1 MASSLAGS
9 CRRWRIFETESTKGA
24 PHDDTITHRLAQS
37 VPRRGRSRTVGGGGG
52 RISATALVSIACD
65 MRRIAD
71 ALTAPAQAPAVD
83 TGWREYTPAQP
94 VEAVQ

>member
-1 MASSLAGS
+1 MTTTLA
-9 CRRWRIFETESTKGA
+9 A
-24 PHDDTITHRLAQS
+24 PTDWLSRCLAEAEAA
-37 VPRRGRSRTVGGGGG
+37 PAAGGG

>member
-1 MASSLAGS
+1 MTTPSPTDWLSRCLA
-9 CRRWRIFETESTKGA
+9 EAEAA
-24 PHDDTITHRLAQS
+24 PSA
-37 VPRRGRSRTVGGGGG
+37 GGGG